1 MGIISPLASK
11 NTGIKSA
18 RIRGFGSAVL
28 KNDYFSSDFDTEQF
42 NNSIELLEEKSW
54 KKNETFKEVLPDL
67 SNGLNTCKEMNEKI
81 NLLEKLDKNGKK
93 GYSKQSELI
102 LHEMLNM
109 YKNSDSESMEKSG
122 VLIYE
127 AFVLCLK
134 SFVGDSSIHSG
145 SNAERIFREMEEFCS
160 KFEMSRKPDLQIY
173 TLVIDAYAN
182 SSSRNAGMRA
192 ESLLNEMFESDENI
206 VPSKGTLK
214 SVMKAWVRSGAP
226 EAAIKVDLILTT
238 MEQLFLDGIHN
249 LKPDEESFSL
259 LAIAYLKDKNLSKTL
274 IATSLEGLLERMQKF
289 SITSNK
295 NFHRVVEAYANVG
308 DLKSTTKAE
317 QILNDMLSNNEIKVD
332 TRTFNTVILGWAK
345 TGVDGAGERAE
356 RIYRSMKK
364 DETNVFSV
372 NLVLL
377 AYVNEGT
384 FQSIENA
391 EAFLRCV
398 EQCKLDEISYNTV
411 LNGYAQCS
419 SMKAA
424 LRAEELLN
432 EMEKLS
438 VSMQGPEPETMSYNS
453 VINAWVRSGYD
464 EAPQKARSILFRM
477 GKKWNN
483 TKKNSCKP
491 CQISFNM
498 VMRAYGN
505 TPSKDSGREAE
516 KILR

>member
-1 MGIISPLASK
+1 
-11 NTGIKSA
+11 
-18 RIRGFGSAVL
+18 
-28 KNDYFSSDFDTEQF
+28 
-42 NNSIELLEEKSW
+42 
-54 KKNETFKEVLPDL
+54 
-67 SNGLNTCKEMNEKI
+67 
-81 NLLEKLDKNGKK
+81 
-93 GYSKQSELI
+93 
-102 LHEMLNM
+102 
-109 YKNSDSESMEKSG
+109 
-122 VLIYE
+122 
-127 AFVLCLK
+127 
-134 SFVGDSSIHSG
+134 
-145 SNAERIFREMEEFCS
+145 
-160 KFEMSRKPDLQIY
+160 
-173 TLVIDAYAN
+173 
-182 SSSRNAGMRA
+182 
-192 ESLLNEMFESDENI
+192 
-206 VPSKGTLK
+206 
-214 SVMKAWVRSGAP
+214 
-226 EAAIKVDLILTT
+226 
-238 MEQLFLDGIHN
+238 
-249 LKPDEESFSL
+249 
-259 LAIAYLKDKNLSKTL
+259 
-274 IATSLEGLLERMQKF
+274 
-289 SITSNK
+289 
-295 NFHRVVEAYANVG
+295 
-308 DLKSTTKAE
+308 
-317 QILNDMLSNNEIKVD
+317 MLSNNEIKVD

-491 CQISFNM
+491 CQIYFNM